1 MSVFK
6 ADILVLGSGVAG
18 LSIAIKTAQA
28 LPEKSI
34 IIATKADES
43 ESNTKYA
50 QGGIAAVWDK
60 LDSFEDHI
68 KDTMVAGDQLNDP
81 EIVKMVVEQAP
92 GCMKQLIRWGTD
104 FDHNPLG
111 EIDLGKEG
119 GHSTNRILHYKDI
132 TGFEI
137 EQTLL
142 EQVRLLKNIS
152 VLPYHFAIDLITNHH
167 ISKNESQEEITCY
180 GAYILNQKTN
190 KIDTFLASSIV
201 LATGGIGQV
210 YAATTNP
217 VIATGDGIAMAY
229 RAKANVTDMEF
240 VQFHPTALYQAGVS
254 PSFLISEAVRGFGAY
269 LRNKSGERF
278 MLKVDSRAELAPRD
292 IVSRAINSELI
303 FSGDTNVYLD
313 CTHLD
318 MTDFKKHF
326 PNILDRCK
334 SLGIDVESQW
344 IPVVPAAHY
353 LMGGIDVDSKG
364 YSSISNLF
372 ACGECSCTGLH
383 GANRLASNSL
393 LEALVFG
400 NKIANE
406 IIETRSKLIF
416 DTSLSIPEWDEEG
429 TMVPK
434 ENVLISHNRKTIQ
447 NIMTDLVAIVRSN
460 ERLEKALDHLDY
472 LFQDTE
478 KAYEKS
484 KLSPQICELRNLN
497 AIAYLVVKQS
507 MERRENKGAFYS
519 LDNKNTQLEKR

>member
-1 MSVFK
+1 MSLFK

-18 LSIAIKTAQA
+18 LSIAIKTARA
-28 LPEKSI
+28 LPEKTI
-34 IIATKADES
+34 IVATKAHES

-68 KDTMVAGDQLNDP
+68 KDTMVAGDHLNDP
-81 EIVKMVVEQAP
+81 EVVKTVVEEAP
-92 GCMKQLIRWGTD
+92 DCMRQLINWGAD
-104 FDHNPLG
+104 FDQNPRG

-119 GHSTNRILHYKDI
+119 GHSANRILHYKDI

-137 EQTLL
+137 EETLL
-142 EQVRLLKNIS
+142 EQVSSLKNIE

-167 ISKNESQEEITCY
+167 VSSDETQGKLTCY

-190 KIDTFLASSIV
+190 KIDTFLATSVV

-229 RAKANVTDMEF
+229 RAKARITDMEF
-240 VQFHPTALYQAGVS
+240 VQFHPTALYQPGVS

-269 LRNKSGERF
+269 LRDKSGERF
-278 MLKVDSRAELAPRD
+278 MLKVDSRGELAPRD
-292 IVSRAINSELI
+292 IVSRAINTELI

-318 MTDFKKHF
+318 MVDFKKHF
-326 PNILDRCK
+326 PNILDKCQ
-334 SLGIDVESQW
+334 SLGIDPETQW

-353 LMGGIDVDSKG
+353 LMGGIKVDHKG
-364 YSSISNLF
+364 YSSVENLF

-400 NKIANE
+400 NTIADE
-406 IIETRSKLIF
+406 IIEKRSKLI
-416 DTSLSIPEWDEEG
+416 LNQALEIPEWDEEG

-447 NIMTDLVAIVRSN
+447 NIMTDLVAIVRSK

-472 LFQDTE
+472 IFRDTE

-507 MERRENKGAFYS
+507 MERKENKGAFYS
-519 LDNKNTQLEKR
+519 LDNL